1 MRHWPLLAALALGA
15 AAQAAQESADATTA
29 AVPEDG
35 RQAVAMPPLQRALL
49 REEMIQ
55 HTATVQQLVDL
66 LGKGELARA
75 AEIAERD
82 LGLSSMGKHAAR
94 TRGMGPGRFFPQPM
108 RSVGIGMHE
117 AASRF
122 ADVARE
128 GDSEAALQALSPVL
142 SACVSCHSAYRLE

>member
-1 MRHWPLLAALALGA
+1 MRPLPLLAALVLGA
-15 AAQAAQESADATTA
+15 AAQAAQEAADATTA
-29 AVPEDG
+29 AGPEDT

-55 HTATVQQLVDL
+55 HTATVQRLVDL

-75 AEIAERD
+75 AEVAERD

-108 RSVGIGMHE
+108 RSVGVGMHE
-117 AASRF
+117 AASHF
-122 ADVARE
+122 ADVARG
-128 GDSEAALQALSPVL
+128 GDAAAALKALSPVL
-142 SACVSCHSAYRLE
+142 GACVSCHSAYRLE

>member
-1 MRHWPLLAALALGA
+1 MRYWSLLALLALVSA
-15 AAQAAQESADATTA
+15 VQAAQESADATAA

-75 AEIAERD
+75 AEVAERD
-82 LGLSSMGKHAAR
+82 LGLSSMGKHAAA

-122 ADVARE
+122 AEVARE
-128 GDSEAALQALSPVL
+128 DDGEAALKALSPVL
-142 SACVSCHSAYRLE
+142 GACVSCHSAYRLE